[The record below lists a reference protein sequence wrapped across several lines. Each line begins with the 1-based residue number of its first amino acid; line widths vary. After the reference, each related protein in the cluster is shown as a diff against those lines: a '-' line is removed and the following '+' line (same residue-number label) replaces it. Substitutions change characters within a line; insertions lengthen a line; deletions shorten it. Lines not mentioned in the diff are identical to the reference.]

1 MPRKGKSDLI
11 NEDNLIQSKK
21 ILDDI
26 VKLLMKAEDAQ
37 KDSAQQ
43 FNIKKQIF
51 AQLERYAE
59 ISNKNLNRYNI
70 TLSSTFSQLEN
81 VVDIFRES
89 LDLQEQQN
97 SRVDERLKQL
107 EEENKKLEQQ
117 KQLYQK
123 LDSDMA
129 KYKQKMTDISNLKYK
144 SPVQKLKD
152 SLNDQLSQTQQSIS
166 DMTDSIIQ
174 KHKKNGTYTQENLGM
189 IQNEIKNTLKD
200 SGLTDQLGKVN
211 VTMTILNETLGVI
224 KGALSIITGGI
235 KRGINAQ
242 SGVYERT
249 YQDIST
255 RTGTDNPTYFRNQ
268 ANTYNNLISQGLADN
283 IKVSD
288 VQQMWD
294 TMAKTGSNEQDMYA
308 NAIENVITKNVVP
321 YLDTT
326 SKSFTILNNRFDGN
340 FTKQIRG
347 INAANLEIAGNNYTT
362 QDMMQTIIDQIQPM
376 SDKAVEDLAQGSAE
390 VTAMINKMI
399 DQGWSEDAAKSYAT
413 QLFKSQRYGDQIM
426 RSGSVSEKYAMIS
439 AIDQGV
445 NIYDPTQYNDFM
457 GLAVDTD
464 KMLMSGMPGYNS
476 TLNGMITNFGGTAMG
491 IDFGRAYGA
500 MYAKGSGNQLAND
513 SNLTPAQLAEFAR
526 REQERLKNNETQTSL
541 YRQETTLQNLG
552 TYLAISKEYMG
563 KYYDLLVSILGA
575 VKNITLAVIGAKIGG
590 NILKGI
596 GGKGIGS
603 GVGAGIGSALTSFA
617 GTTLGYQA
625 MGVGASMGINSVP
638 LATAAGVALPATI
651 AAAGVAGGAY
661 GISKGVEDINK
672 GKHQV
677 RGATSV
683 ASGAAMAA
691 GGIGVAGGM
700 LAAGAA
706 NAWNPIGWGLLIAG
720 TVGVAATAI
729 HRAATEH
736 AEMLEY
742 SAENLKN
749 NSLDVAATFDGI
761 KENLVN
767 NNNQTIESLKDIKT
781 QIDEGKNLTI
791 VRNELLQSGL
801 LTEEEEQNLRDMT
814 VEELYDNKQALIDL
828 TNQYIKSTE
837 DMNSAGTELLDMA
850 KAEEQENKGKAV
862 QDIVNWLDVNQNYKD
877 GNVTYDDNNALVN
890 ALYNQVITKRDS
902 GGTLTE
908 QEEKFLKKIDWAD
921 RDNDRSLKDIRAIYK
936 EVGGIQSFA
945 RMLDAETL
953 RKISRTN
960 GSVYGEN
967 MSAYSD
973 NSLNENIINILAN
986 AAAARDKAT
995 AVSYLN
1001 QAGYDPGSKYK
1012 EYIQRVLDNKEW
1024 GIRWDSKKA
1033 QYYRQGTDS
1042 IPYDGFPAILHQGEA
1057 VLTAS
1062 TANEMRGLV
1071 DEYRDSKNESSNFD
1085 VIIES
1090 QTVAII
1096 DKMDEIIAIM
1106 NNNSSTITES
1116 TARSFVNSAKDA
1128 QINNM
1133 IRMKNSKSLA

>member
-70 TLSSTFSQLEN
+70 TLSSTFSQLES

-97 SRVDERLKQL
+97 SRIDERLKQL
-107 EEENKKLEQQ
+107 EEENKKLEEQ

-200 SGLTDQLGKVN
+200 NGLTDQLGKVN

-224 KGALSIITGGI
+224 RGALNIVTDGI
-235 KRGINAQ
+235 KKGINIQ
-242 SGVYERT
+242 SGVYNRT

-268 ANTYNNLISQGLADN
+268 AGTYTNLISQGLADN

-308 NAIENVITKNVVP
+308 NAIENVITKNIVP

-347 INAANLEIAGNNYTT
+347 INAANLEIAGNNYAT

-491 IDFGRAYGA
+491 IDFSRAYGA

-526 REQERLKNNETQTSL
+526 KEQERLKNNETQTSFN
-541 YRQETTLQNLG
+541 RQETTLQNLG
-552 TYLAISKEYMG
+552 TFLAIGKEYMG

-596 GGKGIGS
+596 GGKGIGTGLGKAIGS
-603 GVGAGIGSALTSFA
+603 GATYIGAGLANGFSKAAPTAIGA
-617 GTTLGYQA
+617 GKI
-625 MGVGASMGINSVP
+625 GAFTGTAGAI
-638 LATAAGVALPATI
+638 AGAAGVA
-651 AAAGVAGGAY
+651 AGGAMAVKGGLDIY
-661 GISKGVEDINK
+661 NDIKNDNVNAGTALSGIG
-672 GKHQV
+672 
-677 RGATSV
+677 
-683 ASGAAMAA
+683 AA
-691 GGIGVAGGM
+691 GGI
-700 LAAGAA
+700 AGAGA
-706 NAWNPIGWGLLIAG
+706 LIALGASNPIGWVALAVGAAGLIGRQLYEI
-720 TVGVAATAI
+720 
-729 HRAATEH
+729 
-736 AEMLEY
+736 
-742 SAENLKN
+742 
-749 NSLDVAATFDGI
+749 NSYTGDITKELN
-761 KENLVN
+761 KENE
-767 NNNQTIESLKDIKT
+767 NQLISYKEKHKVQEMELEALKT
-781 QIDEGKNLTI
+781 QLSETDDLEKRKQLIIDAGI
-791 VRNELLQSGL
+791 A
-801 LTEEEEQNLRDMT
+801 TEEELQDSRYKQKDALIALTEQYLKSTKQLNQENEEQLKVYQKSRTTDMNDIST
-814 VEELYDNKQALIDL
+814 ALWDMIKNNDYDKLNDTQKQA
-828 TNQYIKSTE
+828 
-837 DMNSAGTELLDMA
+837 
-850 KAEEQENKGKAV
+850 AES
-862 QDIVNWLDVNQNYKD
+862 
-877 GNVTYDDNNALVN
+877 
-890 ALYNQVITKRDS
+890 LYNTWYMDLQQKSVA
-902 GGTLTE
+902 GTLTDD
-908 QEEKFLKKIDWAD
+908 EKFRWEKMLEDKNKYSMGTDMNNDKLKMMTGQGWGNGGQKESQKIFSQNMVNDQFVDALLNYSSIREVTGKTDILSSSDLIALSELTTELKNAKDAKEAQSIAD
-921 RDNDRSLKDIRAIYK
+921 
-936 EVGGIQSFA
+936 
-945 RMLDAETL
+945 
-953 RKISRTN
+953 KIKAMGVKSSQIDS
-960 GSVYGEN
+960 GVW
-967 MSAYSD
+967 
-973 NSLNENIINILAN
+973 N
-986 AAAARDKAT
+986 AAKTKWD
-995 AVSYLN
+995 L
-1001 QAGYDPGSKYK
+1001 K
-1012 EYIQRVLDNKEW
+1012 EFRY
-1024 GIRWDSKKA
+1024 
-1033 QYYRQGTDS
+1033 GTDS

-1106 NNNSSTITES
+1106 NNNSNTITES
-1116 TARSFVNSAKDA
+1116 AARSFVNSAKEA
-1128 QINNM
+1128 QMNNM